1 MVYCA
6 SVYYCEIVDSVHII
20 PLWHRLPIAPSNP
33 RLPPGL
39 GVCAKWNEGFA
50 TFQKVSPALKPL
62 CLSNGVFD
70 FRAVWTRRTSAAG
83 GTTELRGKQQELE
96 IEDWLKALGGRR
108 RQALTDQHQVGLPLT
123 STLTTSKSR
132 PSKLCEFG
140 FMFQILFSSD
150 PWRKKRGEG
159 KYFFAEAKKNREGK
173 GKAPGIN
180 WQAAALV
187 TLNTLTTPKIC
198 HYWCKTGRKWW
209 TIITTQKKL
218 TMAYYHKIPFW
229 IWQENEQ
236 ISRCLQLCRRTNCS
250 HISNIFTG
258 QLWFS
263 FELENV
269 YFNRFFRKVDWRR

>member
-62 CLSNGVFD
+62 CLSSGEFD

-150 PWRKKRGEG
+150 PWR
-159 KYFFAEAKKNREGK
+159 
-173 GKAPGIN
+173 
-180 WQAAALV
+180 
-187 TLNTLTTPKIC
+187 
-198 HYWCKTGRKWW
+198 
-209 TIITTQKKL
+209 
-218 TMAYYHKIPFW
+218 
-229 IWQENEQ
+229 
-236 ISRCLQLCRRTNCS
+236 RRRVEKE
-250 HISNIFTG
+250 NIFCRG
-258 QLWFS
+258 KEKQRR
-263 FELENV
+263 E
-269 YFNRFFRKVDWRR
+269 RKSARH